1 MRISAGM
8 VAKAPLAATEKYVE
22 FPPVSG
28 RSVLFPLG
36 SEAYSQR
43 IAIEIGTEKSV
54 NSLVS

>member
-1 MRISAGM
+1 M